1 MSSLMLLV
9 LLELLQVRVDMAM
22 TLVTPLSSRVHDV
35 LDSLG
40 AQVVPW

>member
-22 TLVTPLSSRVHDV
+22 TLETPLSSKVHGV

-40 AQVVPW
+40 AQVVPC